1 MKTILLVIYSLFFFA
16 ASAMAGGSCG
26 DSRRVAFL
34 LHEVFYAD
42 DRPNAESR
50 LISGVFPISACLSR
64 EGYQINTT
72 RLPGRLGIVLEIL
85 GALRGQSVR
94 MSTPEDVDRKIR
106 LWKVGLAEKRGKS
119 I

>member
-1 MKTILLVIYSLFFFA
+1 MKAILLAIFSLFLFA
-16 ASAMAGGSCG
+16 AAAKAGVSCG

-42 DRPNAESR
+42 DRAVAESR
-50 LISGVFPISACLSR
+50 LISGVFPIPACLSR
-64 EGYQINTT
+64 EGYQINTA
-72 RLPGRLGIVLEIL
+72 RMPGRLAIVLEIL